1 MDDFKDVNSE
11 VKRRQNMIGF
21 GIVIAL
27 FVLIMVG
34 MSLSNNDATPTEQQL
49 ANKRHEQ
56 IVQLDPNTSMANP
69 AQVWM
74 AKSANQLDAV
84 QGQVKQ
90 IQNQMEALQTQEQER
105 LKLMQTLEDRNK
117 ELAQA
122 LENTSKSSALSIEA
136 SSSTNEVKSVNAN
149 QAMTQPFA
157 AAQAQPQPMTI
168 QNQYIA
174 PTNGGQSYGAMP
186 NTYPPGTPN
195 AMTSKRSGAVIVSEL
210 KKTSATSDS
219 VATIDKPAR
228 PKINHFIG
236 PGGFTK
242 ATILGGGYAPTSGNA
257 MQNPAPLLFWV
268 SDLSQLPN
276 EFQSDLTKG
285 CFVLA
290 NMTGNKTTERAN
302 VRLMTVS
309 CVDEQD
315 NEVIARPLTGYVM
328 GEDSMEGIRGQMIV
342 RSGDALSMAIMA
354 DIVGGFGRQLQF
366 QAMQTQM
373 TPFGTTSTI
382 DPGKALESGAGAG
395 FGQAAQRLSQYYIRL
410 AEDLFPVIEINAG
423 REVHLV
429 LTRGVDLDGEYDD
442 SANSNN
448 NNRTQSILPLL
459 PTPAQ
464 FQQAQQNS
472 MMQANPTI
480 QMQR

>member
-1 MDDFKDVNSE
+1 MEDFKDVNSE

-34 MSLSNNDATPTEQQL
+34 MSLSNNEATPTEQQV

-56 IVQLDPNTSMANP
+56 IVQLDPNSSMANP

-90 IQNQMEALQTQEQER
+90 MQNQMDAFQTQEQER
-105 LKLMQTLEDRNK
+105 LKLMQSLEERNK
-117 ELAQA
+117 ELSQA
-122 LENTSKSSALSIEA
+122 LENSNKQSKAVENDSTVSEPKAVNTSQVMA
-136 SSSTNEVKSVNAN
+136 
-149 QAMTQPFA
+149 QPFA
-157 AAQAQPQPMTI
+157 PAQAQPQPMTI

-174 PTNGGQSYGAMP
+174 PANGGQAFSAAP
-186 NTYPPGTPN
+186 NSYPPGTPN
-195 AMTSKRSGAVIVSEL
+195 AITTKRSGGVIVGEL
-210 KKTSATSDS
+210 KKTSTTAETSTAT
-219 VATIDKPAR
+219 DKPVR
-228 PKINHFIG
+228 PKVNHFIG

-276 EFQSDLTKG
+276 EFQSDLIKG
-285 CFVLA
+285 CFVLG

-302 VRLMTVS
+302 VRLMTAS

-315 NEVIARPLTGYVM
+315 NEVIARPVTGYVL
-328 GEDSMEGIRGQMIV
+328 GEDAMEGIRGQMIV

-429 LTRGVDLDGEYDD
+429 FTRGVDLDGEYDD

-448 NNRTQSILPLL
+448 NNRAQSILPLL
-459 PTPAQ
+459 PTAAQ
-464 FQQAQQNS
+464 FQQIQQNQ
-472 MMQANPTI
+472 MMQQPNPTI